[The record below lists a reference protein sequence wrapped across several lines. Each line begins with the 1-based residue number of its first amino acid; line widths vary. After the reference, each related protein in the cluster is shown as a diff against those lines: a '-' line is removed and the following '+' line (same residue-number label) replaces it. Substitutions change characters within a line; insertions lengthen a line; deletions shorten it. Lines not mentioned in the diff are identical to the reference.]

1 VQKPLHVLRAVLL
14 AGTSPLFLGVL
25 LSDIAYSTSYELQW
39 KNFAS
44 WLLVAGLV
52 FGGLALLWALIDL
65 LRAGQRE
72 TRQPLYFFLLLT
84 MWVLGFIDAL
94 VHARDAWASMPAGL
108 ILSAIVAVLAIAA
121 TWSGFPSSR
130 VELAK

>member
-1 VQKPLHVLRAVLL
+1 MQKPLHVLRAVLL

>member
-1 VQKPLHVLRAVLL
+1 VPRPLHVLRAVLL
-14 AGTSPLFLGVL
+14 AGTVPLFLAVL

-44 WLLVAGLV
+44 WLIVEGLV
-52 FGGLALLWALIDL
+52 FGGVALLWALIDL
-65 LRAGQRE
+65 LRANQRE
-72 TRQPLYFFLLLT
+72 PRQVRYFFLLLT
-84 MWVLGFIDAL
+84 MWVTGFIDAL
-94 VHARDAWASMPAGL
+94 VHAKDAWASMPAGL